1 MASER
6 TDYDACKKRVLVIED
21 ELSITSVCRRV
32 LAREG
37 LEVDSAQNGKEA
49 QDMISQKEYDFFL
62 IDIRTPTMDGK
73 EFYYWLKR
81 ESPLSAV
88 KAVFMTG
95 DAMGGDTQ
103 SFLKETGQPFLLKPF
118 TTSELIAFIR
128 KVFAD

>member
-1 MASER
+1 
-6 TDYDACKKRVLVIED
+6 
-21 ELSITSVCRRV
+21 
-32 LAREG
+32 
-37 LEVDSAQNGKEA
+37 
-49 QDMISQKEYDFFL
+49 
-62 IDIRTPTMDGK
+62 MDGK